1 MMDINI
7 KRVFSIPLLMALMS
21 SATLARC
28 QTWSEWFS
36 QKKTQEKYLL
46 EQIAAVRL
54 YSGYLKKGY
63 EVARSGWNTVSDLAK
78 GEFSLHNSFISSL
91 ATVNPAI
98 GRSVKVAEIVA
109 FQLEIMKLFS
119 ALKGEQDLSL
129 AVFGYIGEVED
140 KVLSE
145 CSDDL
150 DGLFLVVTSGRLEMG
165 DAERLSRLERI
176 YGSMQDRASFVRDF
190 AGQVGVMQRIKQR
203 EEKSV
208 DNLMRLYE
216 VH

>member
-1 MMDINI
+1 MIEINI
-7 KRVFSIPLLMALMS
+7 KRVFSISLLMALMS

-46 EQIAAVRL
+46 EQIAAVQL
-54 YSGYLKKGY
+54 YAGYLKKGY
-63 EVARSGWNTVSDLAK
+63 EVARSGWNTVSDLAN
-78 GEFSLHNSFISSL
+78 GEFSLHNNFISSL
-91 ATVNPAI
+91 AAVNPAI
-98 GRSVKVAEIVA
+98 RKSVKVAEIVA
-109 FQLEIMKLFS
+109 FQLEMMKVFS
-119 ALKGEQDLSL
+119 SLKAEQGLSL

-145 CSDDL
+145 CRDDL
-150 DGLFLVVTSGRLEMG
+150 DGLFLVMTSGRLEMG
-165 DAERLSRLERI
+165 DAERLLRLDGI
-176 YGSMQDRASFVRDF
+176 YKAMQDRASFVRDF
-190 AGQVGVMQRIKQR
+190 AVQVSILQRIKMR

-208 DNLMRLYE
+208 DNLMSLYE